1 MVPRGCSDPPFQGV
15 CEIVPACAA
24 IEEKRTMNETIS
36 AEAAA
41 AASGLRAWLSNSA
54 LPLWAT
60 AGFDRSLGMFHER
73 LDWSGR
79 PRLDVARRAMVQAR
93 QIYVFSHAARLGWFD
108 EGAPLAESAME
119 SLVGRFCDAGGPRGG
134 FAFSIGPEGHV
145 ASGVRDAYAHAFVLF
160 ALASL
165 YRLNG
170 DARLIDYADETI
182 AFIDE
187 ALTDQNFGGLYDAS
201 PIADRSKRQNPHM
214 HLLEAYLALETA
226 APGRGYLD
234 RARKIVDLFKTRLFI
249 AEPGV
254 LLEYFSE
261 DWSLPD
267 EPAKRG
273 IFEPGHHYE
282 WVWLL
287 AEFEALAGD
296 DLGAEIARLYRVA
309 RQAGHAA
316 NGLIFDELDVD
327 MNVIKSAHR
336 VWPHTEAVKAAVAMR
351 AKGDAGAEAFAAAMI
366 GALRGT
372 FLDRPFAGG
381 WIDHI
386 GADGV
391 PLIADAPASSLYHVF
406 LAATEASVA
415 FEPKIG
421 A

>member
-1 MVPRGCSDPPFQGV
+1 MKQQ
-15 CEIVPACAA
+15 
-24 IEEKRTMNETIS
+24 IS
-36 AEAAA
+36 SEAGAAA
-41 AASGLRAWLSNSA
+41 GGLRAWLSNAA
-54 LPLWAT
+54 LPLWAS
-60 AGFDRSLGMFHER
+60 AGFDRSLGAFHER
-73 LDWSGR
+73 LDGSGR
-79 PRLDVARRAMVQAR
+79 PRLDLARRAMVQAR
-93 QIYVFSHAARLGWFD
+93 QIYVFSHAARLGWFE
-108 EGAPLAESAME
+108 EGADLAESAAE
-119 SLVGRFCDAGGPRGG
+119 ALVGRYCDAGGPRGG

-145 ASGVRDAYAHAFVLF
+145 ASSVRDAYAHAFVLF

-170 DARLIDYADETI
+170 DARLIVYADETI

-187 ALTDQNFGGLYDAS
+187 ALTDRNFGGLYDAS
-201 PIADRSKRQNPHM
+201 PVTDRSKRQNPHM

-234 RARKIVDLFKTRLFI
+234 RARKIVDLFKKRLFL

-254 LLEYFSE
+254 LLEYFGE
-261 DWSLPD
+261 DWSVPED
-267 EPAKRG
+267 PARCG

-309 RQAGHAA
+309 RQVGHAP
-316 NGLIFDELDVD
+316 NGLIFDELDVE
-327 MNVIKSAHR
+327 MKVTKGAHR

-366 GALRGT
+366 GALRGS

-381 WIDHI
+381 WIDHFR
-386 GADGV
+386 ADGV
-391 PLIADAPASSLYHVF
+391 PLSGDAPASSLYHVF
-406 LAATEASVA
+406 LAATEASFA